1 MALCVE
7 LEIRAGD
14 WGGAEWPGLAE
25 RALACA
31 LCAVGTTVQPGA
43 EVSVILTD
51 DAEIRSLN
59 RDWRQQDK
67 ATNVLSFPLATPA
80 RLSSAPMLGDIV
92 LAAGTVASEAAAEN
106 KSFENHA
113 THLMIHGFLHL
124 LGHDHMDDDDA
135 ARMEALEVAILAT
148 LGIANPYGEEGEAER
163 QAG

>member
-1 MALCVE
+1 MALSVE
-7 LEIRAGD
+7 LEVRAGD
-14 WGGAEWPGLAE
+14 WGGVEWTAIAE

-31 LCAVGTTVQPGA
+31 LRTAGTTIQPGA

-80 RLSSAPMLGDIV
+80 RLASAPMLGDIV
-92 LAAGTVASEAAAEN
+92 LAAGTVAREALAEK

-124 LGHDHMDDDDA
+124 LGHDHMNEEDA
-135 ARMEALEVAILAT
+135 TRMEALEMAILAT
-148 LGIANPYGEEGEAER
+148 LGIENPYGEEGEAER